1 MKQKYSTWFLAFL
14 FVSGIII
21 VYKTV
26 DNFDSIF
33 SYIGRIINALSPFIT
48 GFIIAYLLNTPI
60 KKLQGFLIKS
70 NSKLIKNRSKG
81 ISITAIYL
89 ILVIALTVILRLIAP
104 AVSKN
109 LYDLYLNIPKYLTDI
124 MQKISEWQK
133 RFDINIIHFDKE
145 SAISAIQGF
154 IKNLNLSE
162 IGKYA
167 QGVLSLTSGVITTF
181 ISIIIS
187 IYMLT
192 DKQLISAGIKRLL
205 NLFLAREKAEKFT
218 EYAAKTNDIFS
229 KYIFSIVMDC
239 LIIGILSTVIL
250 SILKVKYA
258 MILGLIMGVLSL
270 IPYFGAIIAVVL
282 CIVITLLTGGLLQAI
297 WVAIALILLQQ
308 IDGNFIGPKI
318 MGNML
323 EARPLLIIFAV
334 TLGGGLFGIWGMLL
348 SVPIVMV
355 IKMLL
360 EDLIAAKESEKAA
373 KNNE

>member
-14 FVSGIII
+14 FVSGIIV

-26 DNFDSIF
+26 DNFNFIF

-60 KKLQGFLIKS
+60 KKFQGFLIKS
-70 NSKLIKNRSKG
+70 NSKLLKNHSKG

-89 ILVIALTVILRLIAP
+89 ILVIALTVILRLIVP
-104 AVSKN
+104 AISKN
-109 LYDLYLNIPKYLTDI
+109 LYDLYLNIPDYLTVI
-124 MQKISEWQK
+124 LQKISEWQK

-187 IYMLT
+187 IYMLA

-239 LIIGILSTVIL
+239 LIIGILSTIIL

-270 IPYFGAIIAVVL
+270 IPYFGAIIAVIL

-297 WVAIALILLQQ
+297 WVAIALIVLQQ

-373 KNNE
+373 KKNE

>member
-14 FVSGIII
+14 FVSGIIV

-26 DNFDSIF
+26 DNFNFIF

-60 KKLQGFLIKS
+60 KKFQGFLIKS
-70 NSKLIKNRSKG
+70 NSKLLKNHSKG

-89 ILVIALTVILRLIAP
+89 ILIIALTVILRLIVP
-104 AVSKN
+104 AISKN
-109 LYDLYLNIPKYLTDI
+109 LYDLYLNIPDYLTVI
-124 MQKISEWQK
+124 LQKISEWQK

-181 ISIIIS
+181 ISFIIS

-239 LIIGILSTVIL
+239 LIIGILSTIIL

-270 IPYFGAIIAVVL
+270 IPYFGAIIAVIL
-282 CIVITLLTGGLLQAI
+282 CIIITLLTGGLLQAI
-297 WVAIALILLQQ
+297 WVAIALIVLQQ

-373 KNNE
+373 KKNE